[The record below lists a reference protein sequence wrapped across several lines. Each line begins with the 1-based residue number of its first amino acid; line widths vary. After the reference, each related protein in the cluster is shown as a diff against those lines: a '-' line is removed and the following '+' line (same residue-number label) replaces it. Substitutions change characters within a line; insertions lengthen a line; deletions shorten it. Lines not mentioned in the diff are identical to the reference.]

1 MIITEEDRVHLIEE
15 LEKLTGKRPLFYLKF
30 CSMKKYAEDVCAGKL
45 FSNTPKHFREQ
56 ELASGERGQGDQY
69 ELLSIIEAQGITM
82 CDSETGEV
90 VLVAPKGSLRV
101 QFKDDDIIPIV
112 SFVGISLSDMILE
125 YADETHAD
133 FLFPFTDEEYS
144 SMSKIF
150 GEYCVMLNGR
160 ELENHIQ
167 EYCRINGCDYV
178 FDKIEYCEQNR
189 IDRIQA
195 FNKSAKERFLYKN
208 KDLAYQREYRL
219 AIAHEIP
226 EDHFIDIGTMNN
238 TKILKSEQ
246 LKGMIF
252 SIEYVS
258 RIISEEEA

>member
-1 MIITEEDRVHLIEE
+1 MIITEKDREHLMKE
-15 LEKLTGKRPLFYLKF
+15 LEKLTGKRPLFHLKF
-30 CSMKKYAEDVCAGKL
+30 CSMEKYAEDVCDGKL

-69 ELLSIIEAQGITM
+69 ELLSIIEAQRITM
-82 CDSETGEV
+82 CDSETGEI

-101 QFKDDDIIPIV
+101 QFKEDDSIPIV
-112 SFVGISLSDMILE
+112 SFVGIPLSDMILE

-133 FLFPFTDEEYS
+133 FLFPFTEEEYC

-150 GEYCVMLNGR
+150 GEYCVMLNR
-160 ELENHIQ
+160 KELENHIQ
-167 EYCRINGCDYV
+167 EYCRNNRCEYV

-219 AIAHEIP
+219 AIAREIP
-226 EDHFIDIGTMNN
+226 EDHFINIGTMNN
-238 TKILKSEQ
+238 TKILKSNQ
-246 LKGMIF
+246 LKGVRF

-258 RIISEEEA
+258 HIINDEEK

>member
-1 MIITEEDRVHLIEE
+1 
-15 LEKLTGKRPLFYLKF
+15 
-30 CSMKKYAEDVCAGKL
+30 
-45 FSNTPKHFREQ
+45 
-56 ELASGERGQGDQY
+56 
-69 ELLSIIEAQGITM
+69 M
-82 CDSETGEV
+82 CDSETREV

-208 KDLAYQREYRL
+208 KDLAYQ
-219 AIAHEIP
+219 
-226 EDHFIDIGTMNN
+226 
-238 TKILKSEQ
+238 
-246 LKGMIF
+246 
-252 SIEYVS
+252 
-258 RIISEEEA
+258 